1 MCSGLSSRP
10 QLSIKV
16 KSNSVLNTTVHGGV
30 EEIQVVKRGTKS
42 NNAYDHVSLLR

>member
-1 MCSGLSSRP
+1 
-10 QLSIKV
+10 
-16 KSNSVLNTTVHGGV
+16 V